1 MRELIAHAIPIY
13 GYGPSLLPAMSS
25 LMKNPAYRA
34 QIHVY

>member
-1 MRELIAHAIPIY
+1 MRFVIAHAIQIY

-25 LMKNPAYRA
+25 LMTNPAYRA